1 MYMADWIK
9 ALHKH
14 VDPSYSMDLFVSKVV
29 SEILLLFLVLYIP
42 KGYTFGTKIKILL
55 ILPVQ
60 LLTK

>member
-1 MYMADWIK
+1 
-9 ALHKH
+9 
-14 VDPSYSMDLFVSKVV
+14 MDLFVSKVV
-29 SEILLLFLVLYIP
+29 SEILLLFLVFYIP